1 MQAETVYLKEA
12 ASHGNE
18 YAANLLFTI
27 QQQHTWG
34 VASCTAS
41 LIAQLGKVFQE
52 QDQKQNQ
59 RPRPRMHRKH
69 RREIE
74 EKKQALGIRD

>member
-1 MQAETVYLKEA
+1 MEYLKEA

-18 YAANLLFTI
+18 YAANLLQAI

-34 VASCTAS
+34 AASCAAS
-41 LIAQLGKVFQE
+41 LIAQLGRIFQE
-52 QDQKQNQ
+52 QDQKQTQYQ
-59 RPRPRMHRKH
+59 RPRMDRKH

-74 EKKQALGIRD
+74 ERKMAMGIRD